1 MIMNKLLSLF
11 PFFFL
16 ISCSSSPLPK
26 PTPSLTIVN
35 QNSSF
40 PIVEVSLAGY
50 KFENLNITSG
60 ISKTFQLSNG
70 IDGLWNTANIQII
83 ISWCFYF
90 LLLVIILIIDFI
102 FEFVR
107 TGTMDLGTPQE
118 KEGVIENTYDNI
130 FEIIK

>member
-11 PFFFL
+11 LFIFL

-83 ISWCFYF
+83 ISCGRQMPLYRNTT
-90 LLLVIILIIDFI
+90 LVFDINQTITIVDSKPDD
-102 FEFVR
+102 
-107 TGTMDLGTPQE
+107 TTPMNC
-118 KEGVIENTYDNI
+118 GDAVI
-130 FEIIK
+130 K

>member
-1 MIMNKLLSLF
+1 MNKLLSLF
-11 PFFFL
+11 LFIFL

-40 PIVEVSLAGY
+40 PIIEVSLVGY

-70 IDGLWNTANIQII
+70 IDGGNANVNVQII
-83 ISWCFYF
+83 ISCGRQMPLKRNTIIEFSDSNPTITIVDSKPDDTTPMNCGNA
-90 LLLVIILIIDFI
+90 VI
-102 FEFVR
+102 
-107 TGTMDLGTPQE
+107 
-118 KEGVIENTYDNI
+118 KS
-130 FEIIK
+130 

>member
-1 MIMNKLLSLF
+1 MNKLLSLF
-11 PFFFL
+11 LFIFL

-40 PIVEVSLAGY
+40 PIIEVSLVGY

-70 IDGLWNTANIQII
+70 TDGERWGDIVWVTINCGSQMPLKRNTVLDFSYNQTIT
-83 ISWCFYF
+83 
-90 LLLVIILIIDFI
+90 IIDI
-102 FEFVR
+102 KPDD
-107 TGTMDLGTPQE
+107 TTPMNC
-118 KEGVIENTYDNI
+118 GDAVI
-130 FEIIK
+130 KS

>member
-1 MIMNKLLSLF
+1 MNKLLSLF
-11 PFFFL
+11 LFIFL

-40 PIVEVSLAGY
+40 PIIEVSLVGY

-70 IDGLWNTANIQII
+70 IDGGNANVNVQII
-83 ISWCFYF
+83 ISCGRQMPLYRNTTLDFSTNQT
-90 LLLVIILIIDFI
+90 ITIIDNKPDD
-102 FEFVR
+102 
-107 TGTMDLGTPQE
+107 TTPMNC
-118 KEGVIENTYDNI
+118 GDAVI
-130 FEIIK
+130 KS

>member
-1 MIMNKLLSLF
+1 MNKLLSLF
-11 PFFFL
+11 LFIFL
-16 ISCSSSPLPK
+16 ISCSSPNDDT
-26 PTPSLTIVN
+26 TPSLTIVN

-83 ISWCFYF
+83 ISCGRQMPLYRNTT
-90 LLLVIILIIDFI
+90 LVFDINQTITIVDSKPDD
-102 FEFVR
+102 
-107 TGTMDLGTPQE
+107 TTPMNC
-118 KEGVIENTYDNI
+118 GDAVI
-130 FEIIK
+130 K

>member
-11 PFFFL
+11 LFIFL

-40 PIVEVSLAGY
+40 PIVEVSLVGY

-70 IDGLWNTANIQII
+70 IDGGNANVNVQII
-83 ISWCFYF
+83 ISCGRQMP
-90 LLLVIILIIDFI
+90 LKRNTILDFSYNQTITIIDI
-102 FEFVR
+102 KPDD
-107 TGTMDLGTPQE
+107 TTPMNC
-118 KEGVIENTYDNI
+118 GDAVI
-130 FEIIK
+130 KS